1 MSAACT
7 LMVMEQ
13 KDHSWVT
20 EATAQPAVVGSLY
33 HLLVQC
39 LQAWVLCQPLVL
51 V

>member
-1 MSAACT
+1 MSAACIF
-7 LMVMEQ
+7 MVMKQ
-13 KDHSWVT
+13 QGRTWVT
-20 EATAQPAVVGSLY
+20 EVTAQHAEAGSLY